1 MEVERQ
7 EPCGGRDMASLDLDL
22 LQLPELSP
30 FALRERPSLPEA
42 LYRQWLS
49 LPETSKS
56 VRVVL
61 LSFFFL
67 SISGEDG
74 PWIRSVV
81 EKLGYKSLLLVSKR
95 RIQLNCFNQLK
106 SSLEVYAS

>member
-61 LSFFFL
+61 LSFFFPL
-67 SISGEDG
+67 YQRGRWPLDSICGG
-74 PWIRSVV
+74 KIG
-81 EKLGYKSLLLVSKR
+81 L
-95 RIQLNCFNQLK
+95 
-106 SSLEVYAS
+106 

>member
-61 LSFFFL
+61 LSFFF
-67 SISGEDG
+67 
-74 PWIRSVV
+74 
-81 EKLGYKSLLLVSKR
+81 
-95 RIQLNCFNQLK
+95 
-106 SSLEVYAS
+106 SSLSAGKMALGFDLWWKNWVIRACC